1 MQEQQLRKTP
11 GQSDS
16 FFPSIH
22 EGDDPETRYRTR
34 RRDDDTRF
42 RIEALPDVLASAV
55 EDRSVG
61 ITVNDPS
68 IRSIEWSLTKPDG
81 RVVPSKVRTKAGDRD
96 ATTRAFPLRKKD
108 LTMTGSYMLSC
119 VGYNASGT
127 LQLVAFRDFRVVASN
142 DAVFSATEGQFAFFE
157 YEVKDGGVRV
167 QLAFVP
173 NAKVTCPDI
182 GWMQAV
188 QAVDSEGESIYRYTS
203 NVEGDAR
210 KTPLQWTIDR
220 KDGAPSPFYGFTKDA
235 AGALVPD
242 DRQTK
247 RGGVGQADP
256 GAILKDFPTI
266 QPSMVAKFETCAV
279 CRSGADAGRVFGCAM
294 WGFTVQDDSSVT
306 LHPRSFAMKP
316 SPKFTAAATKWN
328 EWNEGL
334 ASKRE
339 NAPRLRTP

>member
-1 MQEQQLRKTP
+1 MHEQMRKTL

-16 FFPSIH
+16 FFPTIH

-42 RIEALPDVLASAV
+42 RIEALPDFLASEVA
-55 EDRSVG
+55 DRKVG
-61 ITVNDPS
+61 ITVSDPA
-68 IRSIEWSLTKPDG
+68 IRSIEWSLTRPDG
-81 RVVPSKVRTKAGDRD
+81 GVVPPKVSTKAGDPD

-119 VGYNASGT
+119 AGYNSAGA
-127 LQLVAFRDFRVVASN
+127 LRLVAFRDFRVVASDN
-142 DAVFSATEGQFAFFE
+142 PLFTSTEGQFAYFE

-173 NAKVTCPDI
+173 NPGVTCPEI

-188 QAVDSEGESIYRYTS
+188 QAVEASGESIYRHTQ
-203 NVEGDAR
+203 NVEDDSR

-220 KDGAPSPFYGFTKDA
+220 QDAAPSPFYGLTKDK
-235 AGALVPD
+235 AGAVVPD
-242 DRQTK
+242 PRQTK
-247 RGGVGQADP
+247 LGGAGKADP
-256 GAILKDFPTI
+256 GALLKDFPTI
-266 QPSMVAKFETCAV
+266 QSSMVAKFESCAV

-294 WGFTVQDDSSVT
+294 WGFTVQANNTTT
-306 LHPRSFAMKP
+306 LHPRTFATKP
-316 SPKFTAAATKWN
+316 STKFTAAATKWN

-334 ASKRE
+334 PKKRE
-339 NAPRLRTP
+339 DAPRLRTP